1 LGSVRWYR
9 QPQLYAFLFLAAMG
23 AVGFYLIAQERDERI
38 RVICES
44 EHLEQVDARKD
55 AIDGHRRLPQF
66 ARFFAGNPEEL
77 LKAAAEQT
85 RRQLHT
91 RYGNNRVPSF
101 CKQHDWPED
110 ERQWPPE
117 LRTP

>member
-1 LGSVRWYR
+1 MALKWYR
-9 QPQLYAFLFLAAMG
+9 QPQLYAFLFLTFMG
-23 AVGFYLIAQERDERI
+23 GVGFYLIEDERDDRT
-38 RVICES
+38 RVFCAA

-66 ARFFAGNPEEL
+66 ARFFVGDPEEL
-77 LKAAAEQT
+77 LEVAAEQT

-91 RYGNNRVPSF
+91 RYGNNRIPSY
-101 CKQHDWPED
+101 CPQHDWPED